1 MLKTAGKIYLKIR
14 KPGIQRQFKRPEI
27 ESSDI
32 QLKTKDKLQPLPPAA
47 PATDTATNGA
57 AAKCDQLFGYQDV
70 DPWQRVSALEKNL
83 TFLQQQHSDTLGKL
97 HEEIELLKQENKDL
111 HFKIIMN
118 PRSPNER
125 ISSGISQSSS
135 FTDCTQPSPGEYST
149 DRAQARPSRL
159 PCAVQTEEG
168 SAQRLCT
175 DKDDHRSWRGE
186 VAQPVMALPGAL
198 DHTQM
203 LIISLTPLL
212 VQINHSLP
220 PRPPTLQEC
229 QLIIQHMHSTSDL
242 QSRELLRLKTNL
254 GEILFANKWSPDA
267 YLLAKAYLAE
277 HRQNDGMRL
286 PKVPLRHSSK
296 KMPDSRLPIA
306 DRVVLPALKQTVGNR
321 VSERQ
326 KRVQTVQ
333 KSRYRK
339 VLL

>member
-1 MLKTAGKIYLKIR
+1 HPNMLKTAGKIYLKIR

-32 QLKTKDKLQPLPPAA
+32 QLKT
-47 PATDTATNGA
+47 
-57 AAKCDQLFGYQDV
+57 KCDQLFGYQDV

-97 HEEIELLKQENKDL
+97 HEEIELLKQENKVL
-111 HFKIIMN
+111 TN
-118 PRSPNER
+118 
-125 ISSGISQSSS
+125 
-135 FTDCTQPSPGEYST
+135 ST
-149 DRAQARPSRL
+149 RTADTEQRKLYVVATNRHL
-159 PCAVQTEEG
+159 FPCG
-168 SAQRLCT
+168 
-175 DKDDHRSWRGE
+175 RSWRGE

-242 QSRELLRLKTNL
+242 QSREVTTTCFISHPTALGNQSLFPVSCPATTNVQLKC
-254 GEILFANKWSPDA
+254 
-267 YLLAKAYLAE
+267 
-277 HRQNDGMRL
+277 
-286 PKVPLRHSSK
+286 
-296 KMPDSRLPIA
+296 SRLPIA